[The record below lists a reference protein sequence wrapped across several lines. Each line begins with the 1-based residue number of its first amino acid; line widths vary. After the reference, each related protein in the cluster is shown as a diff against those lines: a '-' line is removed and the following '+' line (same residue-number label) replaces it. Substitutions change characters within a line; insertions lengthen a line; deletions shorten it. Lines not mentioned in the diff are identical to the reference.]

1 MKKII
6 IVFLLVAVIA
16 VGIFLLI
23 SQRNV
28 TDGRVAPIPAP
39 DENLIFP
46 YSVSTTS
53 DGVKP
58 DAATTS
64 VPDVIQPPTE
74 KVFTTAQID
83 RMKQE
88 WGPTGEPTFFGTHTE
103 QYAIG
108 YSTLFNEVSIV
119 IIDEPAEQARSAAET
134 ALFNILQ
141 PETPQELCQYPIY
154 VTRKTWLTDFSV
166 QYDIGLS
173 VCPGNV
179 DLQMPPQL

>member
-6 IVFLLVAVIA
+6 AVFLLVAVMA
-16 VGIFLLI
+16 AGIFLLI
-23 SQRNV
+23 SQRSV
-28 TDGRVAPIPAP
+28 TNQHANLTLSP

-46 YSVSTTS
+46 YSMSTTS
-53 DGVKP
+53 DVVKQDP
-58 DAATTS
+58 ATTS
-64 VPDVIQPPTE
+64 PSIVIQPAT
-74 KVFTTAQID
+74 KKTFTTAQID

-108 YSTLFNEVSIV
+108 YSALFNEVSIV
-119 IIDEPAEQARSAAET
+119 IIDEPADQARSAAET
-134 ALFNILQ
+134 ALFKVLQ
-141 PETPQELCQYPIY
+141 PETPQELCEYPIY

-179 DLQMPPQL
+179 DLQTPPQL